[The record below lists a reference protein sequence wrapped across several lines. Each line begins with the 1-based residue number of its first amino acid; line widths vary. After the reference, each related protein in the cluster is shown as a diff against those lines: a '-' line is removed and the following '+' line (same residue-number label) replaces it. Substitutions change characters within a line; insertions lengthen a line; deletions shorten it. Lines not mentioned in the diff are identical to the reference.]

1 MKDAERQS
9 AVVSEKKGKSEWR
22 KVSGAGD
29 RFMNMIYISMGITSD
44 AILRRSL

>member
-1 MKDAERQS
+1 MEDAEKQS

-29 RFMNMIYISMGITSD
+29 RFMSMIYTSMGSISD